1 MPRQPVTFV
10 PLPERP
16 LVSVCVAAHNAAPYL
31 AEALRSILEQ
41 RYQRLEVIV
50 IDDAST
56 DATPAVIRQFS
67 DPRLTVVT
75 HAVNAGGYE
84 TMNEAMRRATG
95 DPIAVF
101 HADDVYG
108 PEIIARELDLLR
120 RCPDIGAVF
129 TENHMMAADGRRKGT
144 NQLPDEFRG
153 RDVFDYETVFRYFLR
168 RKNRLLCCPTFMTRR
183 ATIEAVGPFDAA
195 RYHVAADLDMWI
207 RILQRC
213 PIGIVDEPLMSYRH
227 SATQWSQR
235 YRRLRTDQDLHFD
248 ILDRYL
254 AEDPSL
260 AARCAPDLEEHEF
273 HRVDDQTFR
282 AANAV
287 IKDDAEQAR
296 ALLAL
301 GRYPW
306 RSLRR
311 RPSRRKVRVLLLRAA
326 LRVALWTRT
335 SPLLAPVLARTE
347 H

>member
-1 MPRQPVTFV
+1 MTRP
-10 PLPERP
+10 PLAFTALPDDP
-16 LVSVCVAAHNAAPYL
+16 LVSVCVAAHNAAPYITD
-31 AEALRSILEQ
+31 ALRSILDQ
-41 RYQRLEVIV
+41 TYPRLEIIV

-56 DATPAVIRQFS
+56 DATPAALRRFR

-84 TMNEAMRRATG
+84 TMNEAIGRATG

-108 PEIIARELDLLR
+108 PEIVAREVDLFR
-120 RCPDIGAVF
+120 RHPEVGAVF

-144 NQLPDEFRG
+144 NRLPEEFRG

-168 RKNRLLCCPTFMTRR
+168 RKNTLLCCPTFMTRR
-183 ATIEAVGPFDAA
+183 ATVEAVGPFDAA

-227 SATQWSQR
+227 SNTQWSQR
-235 YRRLRTDQDLHFD
+235 YKRLRTDQELHFD

-254 AEDPSL
+254 TEDPAL
-260 AARCAPDLEEHEF
+260 AARCAPDLVDHEF

-282 AANAV
+282 AANAM
-287 IKDDAEQAR
+287 IKGEAAQAR

-311 RPSRRKVRVLLLRAA
+311 RPSRRRLRVLTLRAA
-326 LRVALWTRT
+326 LHVALWTGT
-335 SPLLAPVLARTE
+335 ASLLGPVLARTE